1 MTKTDLTLQ
10 PGLWA
15 TIGLPGSGK
24 TTWAMLRINHAP
36 NTVAR
41 ANRDA
46 LRIAQSGRRRGT
58 GAQEKA
64 VSLAQEALIRGNFA
78 AGFTTVIVDDTN
90 LRGVS
95 RLKALAAE
103 LGVDFHVHDLRHV
116 PVATCVRRDSLRD
129 GAERVGEDV
138 IRRLHDQHVL
148 PYLRAAA
155 RRDAADR
162 T

>member
-1 MTKTDLTLQ
+1 MTKTNLTLL

-36 NTVAR
+36 GLVAR

-46 LRIAQSGRRRGT
+46 LRIAQSGKRRGT

-95 RLKALAAE
+95 RLKSLAAD
-103 LGVDFHVHDLRHV
+103 LGVDF
-116 PVATCVRRDSLRD
+116 
-129 GAERVGEDV
+129 
-138 IRRLHDQHVL
+138 
-148 PYLRAAA
+148 
-155 RRDAADR
+155 
-162 T
+162 